1 MDLLATVLPP
11 CLYDHRSKHQLIVY
25 LYFFLDSASCG
36 RFSPVSLTYL
46 CLADQDCTT
55 WNAVPVLTTTPLGL
69 VQGIVRAV
77 AVLPAH

>member
-1 MDLLATVLPP
+1 MNLLATVLSP
-11 CLYDHRSKHQLIVY
+11 CLYDHRFKYQLIVQ
-25 LYFFLDSASCG
+25 LYFSLDSAFCG
-36 RFSPVSLTYL
+36 QFSLVSLTYP

-55 WNAVPVLTTTPLGL
+55 WNAVPVLTATPLGL